1 MYYSVNSNCVRELL
15 EVNRYLLMA
24 LAAGLAVQVKSR
36 RPLASPDIFKNFQK
50 RFFNLLD
57 FELRSSAVKGL
68 PFQAVENKN
77 KRDMTAFLQ

>member
-1 MYYSVNSNCVRELL
+1 MNSWYV
-15 EVNRYLLMA
+15 VNRYLLMA

-36 RPLASPDIFKNFQK
+36 RPLVSPDIFKNFQK

-57 FELRSSAVKGL
+57 FELRSSSAVKGL

-77 KRDMTAFLQ
+77 KRGMAALLQ